1 MKGTGLAIEPTQ
13 QRSLPLTWSPP
24 PNSAARAL
32 GFAEEAV
39 KKMGALHG
47 GSRATKEVQRR
58 GKKLYK
64 ANFVRPADPGVLCQ
78 REV

>member
-1 MKGTGLAIEPTQ
+1 ML
-13 QRSLPLTWSPP
+13 
-24 PNSAARAL
+24 
-32 GFAEEAV
+32 EEAV